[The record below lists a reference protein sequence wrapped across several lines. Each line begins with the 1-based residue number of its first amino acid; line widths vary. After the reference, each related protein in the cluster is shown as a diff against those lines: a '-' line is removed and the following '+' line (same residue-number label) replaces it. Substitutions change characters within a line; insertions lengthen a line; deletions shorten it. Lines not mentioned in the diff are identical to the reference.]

1 MFRTMAISVATL
13 ILPLSAAAA
22 QSSAPPPTGSEAQAS
37 APSAAGQAAQA
48 NAVAA
53 AKTDDL
59 KVGAAIKDPAGAT
72 VGTIKSVSGD
82 GVVISTAKGT
92 AQIPAASV
100 GKSDK
105 GLVIALAKADLE
117 AKISAAASKSK

>member
-1 MFRTMAISVATL
+1 MFRTFAISVATL
-13 ILPLSAAAA
+13 VLPLSAAIA
-22 QSSAPPPTGSEAQAS
+22 QSPAPAPTGAEAKAGEAAITSQA
-37 APSAAGQAAQA
+37 A
-48 NAVAA
+48 NAVTAA
-53 AKTDDL
+53 AAADL

-72 VGTIKSVSGD
+72 VGTIKSVSGEN
-82 GVVISTAKGT
+82 VVISTAKGS